1 MKIQKSTRAGKK
13 YMATFANGKTV
24 HFGSAVSKTYLDTGD
39 KKKREAYLARHKA
52 NENWNNPYSAGS
64 LSRYL
69 LWGDSTSLEANHQA
83 FMRKFSHIG

>member
-24 HFGSAVSKTYLDTGD
+24 HFGSAGSSTYLDHGD

-52 NENWNNPYSAGS
+52 NEDWSNPYSAGA
-64 LSRYL
+64 LSRFL

-83 FMRKFSHIG
+83 FMRKFGVN